1 MKPSTCAVPLLALAA
16 AALAIAD
23 EEPTATE
30 AVKIDFVTVDKDSN
44 GSLSKEEVKAV
55 TDLTGQFDTLDADHD
70 RGLSR
75 AEFQRWHRANT
86 STAEPRDPTTVPGGS
101 AGAQHMPE
109 RD

>member
-1 MKPSTCAVPLLALAA
+1 MKLGTFALPLFALAA
-16 AALAIAD
+16 AGLAIAG
-23 EEPTATE
+23 EEPIPTA

-70 RGLSR
+70 RVLSR

-86 STAEPRDPTTVPGGS
+86 SAEEPRDPTTVPGGS